1 MKGWSVR
8 DIAFAG
14 TIAAVYAALTI
25 ALSPISYGIYQIR
38 VAEALTVLP
47 YFYPPAIIA
56 LTVGCFIANIFGGQ
70 GLQDIIFGSSFT
82 LLAGMLTMSARFINS
97 RKLSMILA
105 PLPPVL
111 VNAFGV
117 SLYLS
122 PIVGFNYLYTVQ
134 WIGVGQL
141 VACYGIG
148 LPLLLVIAQRE
159 SVLAGKA
166 NEIQSL

>member
-8 DIAFAG
+8 DIAYAG

-82 LLAGMLTMSARFINS
+82 FLAGLLTMSTNR
-97 RKLSMILA
+97 
-105 PLPPVL
+105 
-111 VNAFGV
+111 
-117 SLYLS
+117 
-122 PIVGFNYLYTVQ
+122 
-134 WIGVGQL
+134 W
-141 VACYGIG
+141 
-148 LPLLLVIAQRE
+148 
-159 SVLAGKA
+159 
-166 NEIQSL
+166 